1 MDRGC
6 AHVMDGRSQEG
17 EGDTEH
23 LLSSTIGIFRVKS
36 GVVGKDRTHTLV
48 GRRGGYDRAVPLM

>member
-1 MDRGC
+1 
-6 AHVMDGRSQEG
+6 MDGRSQEG